1 MSIMNAVGLVGA
13 DSPPKVVQ
21 VGGVDAAGDLRP
33 MVVGTDGSMISNG
46 AGAVVTPTVT
56 VSTTP
61 AYAAGDSVG
70 GKLTLTSAVRV
81 SGGIALLQS
90 VVILDRANQKPAG
103 TLLIFD
109 SDPSAATITDN
120 AAFVYSTDDLKVVAA
135 IPVATTDYIT
145 INSKAIANIRNIGA
159 LVKAASGTT
168 LYAAFVLT
176 STPTFAA
183 TTNVQIELGLIHVN

>member
-1 MSIMNAVGLVGA
+1 MANILLSDGKYQKATGAGNDADPHIPSVALAAPSSEAVIG
-13 DSPPKVVQ
+13 Q
-21 VGGVDAAGDLRP
+21 VL
-33 MVVGTDGSMISNG
+33 G

-159 LVKAASGTT
+159 VVKAASGTT

-183 TTNVQIELGLIHVN
+183 TSNVQIELGFIHVN